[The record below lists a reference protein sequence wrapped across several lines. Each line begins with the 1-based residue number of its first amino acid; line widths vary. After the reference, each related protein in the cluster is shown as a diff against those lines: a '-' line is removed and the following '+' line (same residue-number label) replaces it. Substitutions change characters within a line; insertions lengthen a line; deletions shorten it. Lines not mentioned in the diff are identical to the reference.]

1 MFSFCYVRFNFF
13 SVLSKEV
20 GWEERL
26 QNDLFCVR
34 WDVKPQSVN
43 SGIFFTYKWPM
54 GRFFASLMLLVWMS
68 PSATMT
74 CCCWS

>member
-1 MFSFCYVRFNFF
+1 MFCVCMFSFCYVRFNFF

-54 GRFFASLMLLVWMS
+54 GRFFASLMLLV
-68 PSATMT
+68 
-74 CCCWS
+74 